1 MDKILVTFEVP
12 SLALRFDAW
21 VPGFMTP
28 EQLRPLLFSLLK
40 GLTNDAYV
48 PSGEEVFCR
57 KDDSRLLPL
66 TVSLRDMQ
74 VENGDHLLMF

>member
-12 SLALRFDAW
+12 SVALRFDAW

-28 EQLRPLLFSLLK
+28 EQLRPLLFYLVK
-40 GLTNDAYV
+40 RLTNDAYA

-57 KDDSRLLPL
+57 REDNRLLPL
-66 TVSLRDMQ
+66 EVSLKEMQ